1 MMFRILCT
9 NDDGIHRAGLHALAG
24 AMASLGEVWVVAPD
38 RERSGISQAITL
50 DLPLRYRPYQ
60 GEERWYQV
68 SGTPTDCTYLAIHH
82 LMADHPPD
90 LVVSGINHGSNL
102 GNDAHYSGTVAGA
115 REGLANGIP
124 AIAFSLV
131 GFGDF
136 DFTLAAHFAQGLA
149 QQVLADGLPPGVMLN
164 VNVPQESEGAYAV
177 CTQGHRAYEGVRISD
192 RRDPRGRPYVW
203 IGGTEVVHRGGDHTD
218 TAAHDAGLISVVPMT
233 YDLTAQGALE
243 EIRGRQ
249 ITGFERQEALAQ
261 HGGGARSVGFLRGA
275 EQSDE

>member
-1 MMFRILCT
+1 MFRILCT
-9 NDDGIHRAGLHALAG
+9 NDDGIHRAGLHALAH
-24 AMASLGEVWVVAPD
+24 AMADLGEVWVVAPD

-50 DLPLRYRPYQ
+50 DEPLRYRPYE
-60 GEERWYQV
+60 GRDRWFSV
-68 SGTPTDCTYLAIHH
+68 SGTPTDCTYVALHH
-82 LMADHPPD
+82 LLADHPPD

-136 DFTLAAHFAQGLA
+136 DFSMAADFARALSR
-149 QQVLADGLPPGVMLN
+149 QVLETGLPPGVMLN
-164 VNVPQESEGAYAV
+164 VNVPQDTTGDYAV
-177 CTQGHRAYEGVRISD
+177 CAQGSRAYEGVRISD

-233 YDLTAQGALE
+233 YDLTAHDAIPGL
-243 EIRGRQ
+243 RGRSIQ
-249 ITGFERQEALAQ
+249 GFEQREALAPL
-261 HGGGARSVGFLRGA
+261 GSGPRSVAFLRGP
-275 EQSDE
+275 EQSDD

>member
-1 MMFRILCT
+1 MRILCT
-9 NDDGIHRAGLHALAG
+9 NDDGIHRAGLHALAA
-24 AMASLGEVWVVAPD
+24 AMAPLGEVWVVAPD

-50 DLPLRYRPYQ
+50 DQPLRYRRYD
-60 GEERWYQV
+60 ERERWYSV
-68 SGTPTDCTYLAIHH
+68 NGTPTDCSYLAIHH
-82 LMADHPPD
+82 LMAENPPD

-136 DFTLAAHFAQGLA
+136 DFSVAAQFAQALA
-149 QQVLADGLPPGVMLN
+149 GQVLETGLPAGVMLN
-164 VNVPQESEGAYAV
+164 VNVPQHANGAYAV
-177 CTQGHRAYEGVRISD
+177 CTQGHRAYEGVRVSD

-218 TAAHDAGLISVVPMT
+218 TAAHDGGLISVVPMT
-233 YDLTAQGALE
+233 YDLTAHEALDTLRAHSV
-243 EIRGRQ
+243 IGY
-249 ITGFERQEALAQ
+249 ERKEALAEQ
-261 HGGGARSVGFLRGA
+261 GSGPRSVAFLRGA
-275 EQSDE
+275 EQRHD